1 MNRIQC
7 RACGVH
13 AMIPLEVIVEGNE
26 VFEFTGGTDQESHF
40 YTCHVCGDNWL
51 SIREDDSEGQSRV
64 MFIHQMGITP
74 ILKRIAQIDDG
85 LEEDL
90 DYSGRAAFWEYF
102 VGDDEVPRD
111 EWEETLVE
119 RRTLLKS
126 ICTN

>member
-1 MNRIQC
+1 
-7 RACGVH
+7 
-13 AMIPLEVIVEGNE
+13 MIPLDVIVEGDE
-26 VFEFTGGTDQESHF
+26 LFDFTGGTEQESRF

-51 SIREDDSEGQSRV
+51 SIREDDAEGQSRV
-64 MFIHQMGITP
+64 MLIHQMGMTP
-74 ILKRIAQIDDG
+74 ILKRIAQVDGDHQEELDDR
-85 LEEDL
+85 
-90 DYSGRAAFWEYF
+90 GRNAFWEYF